1 MERFRNRIKYY
12 LVGFTIGLILMYMMF
27 GNRGCSWLPENRV
40 KNMLAEK
47 EILIGDSLLEIM
59 TCADVNNNDIYALLN
74 DEGEV
79 DFSKSLTHEYPKKY
93 WLYGY
98 KSEKDLSIVYALY
111 DTLVEVVD
119 FNFVAKHNCT
129 SALSNSHKST
139 VPLPDAD
146 VKAIIESHELRILER
161 AECQMT
167 CLKLTEDEVKNFH
180 TLARIEIGLSKPRQH
195 PNAIYVLKGKIR
207 NMELTITYV
216 IGENRT
222 RIEDIVMTGFD
233 CVCPE

>member
-40 KNMLAEK
+40 KNMIAEK

-59 TCADVNNNDIYALLN
+59 NCAGVTNNDVYALLN
-74 DEGEV
+74 DGGEV

-93 WLYGY
+93 YLYGS
-98 KSEKDLSIVYALY
+98 KNEKDLSIIYSLF
-111 DTLVEVVD
+111 DTLVEVFD
-119 FNFVAKHNCT
+119 FNFETKSNCI
-129 SALSNSHKST
+129 SSLSNVYKST
-139 VPLPDAD
+139 IPLPDAD
-146 VKAIIESHELRILER
+146 VRAIIESHELRILER
-161 AECQMT
+161 AECQMA
-167 CLKLTEDEVKNFH
+167 CLKITEEEVKNFH
-180 TLARIEIGLSKPRQH
+180 KEASIEIGLSKPRQH

-207 NMELTITYV
+207 NMQLTITYV

-222 RIEDIVMTGFD
+222 RIENVLMNGFD
-233 CVCPE
+233 CVCPD

>member
-47 EILIGDSLLEIM
+47 EVLIGDSLLEIM
-59 TCADVNNNDIYALLN
+59 NCAGVTNNDIYALL
-74 DEGEV
+74 DDDGEV

-93 WLYGY
+93 WLTGT
-98 KSEKDLSIVYALY
+98 KNEKDLSIVYSLF
-111 DTLVEVVD
+111 DTLVEVFD
-119 FNFVAKHNCT
+119 FNFETKTNCV
-129 SALSNSHKST
+129 SSLSNLHKST
-139 VPLPDAD
+139 IPLPDAD
-146 VKAIIESHELRILER
+146 VRAIIESHEIRILEK
-161 AECQMT
+161 AECQMA
-167 CLKLTEDEVKNFH
+167 CLKLTEAEVKSFH
-180 TLARIEIGLSKPRQH
+180 TEASIEIGLSKPRLH
-195 PNAIYVLKGKIR
+195 PNAVYVLKGKIR
-207 NMELTITYV
+207 NQEMTVTYA

-222 RIEDIVMTGFD
+222 RIENIAMTGFD